1 MSSANE
7 NSFFEDFWNTHYIS
21 FIISQWKFNFWR
33 FLKIHIILASSLAN
47 ENSFFGDFWNTHY
60 ISSIISQWAKLEIV
74 LLIHSCW
81 YHSTHQISSVFCQ
94 RGVNTSYE
102 RGGRVEDLVQRGRQ
116 YGHIHITETKNLNTL
131 KLVREHMYLSPN
143 SKFEDLLALC
153 GYM

>member
-1 MSSANE
+1 MKIQFLE
-7 NSFFEDFWNTHYIS
+7 IFKNTHYIS
-21 FIISQWKFNFWR
+21 LIISQWKFIFRR
-33 FLKIHIILASSLAN
+33 FLK
-47 ENSFFGDFWNTHY
+47 THY